1 MTTIT
6 EKGCPFRS
14 TVATVKTPQGQD
26 ALIDISTPCLK
37 EKCILYIEN
46 QCIFI
51 LIYNNLLKIQNQKG
65 EKNERNERNE

>member
-1 MTTIT
+1 MINTNI

-37 EKCILYIEN
+37 EKCILYVEN
-46 QCIFI
+46 KCIFI
-51 LIYNNLLKIQNQKG
+51 AIFELLKEG
-65 EKNERNERNE
+65 EPNEGTTK